1 MAPILVKLRAPL
13 PLPPLK
19 EPVAVVLEEVPV
31 DEPDTTGVDVL
42 LMVEPRPLVVREGGP
57 PELRNIGEGHST
69 NGRGDTYM
77 DEAKVPVPEV
87 VEEDKE
93 LEEMC

>member
-1 MAPILVKLRAPL
+1 MPVTLRAPL

-19 EPVAVVLEEVPV
+19 EPVAVVLGEVPV

-57 PELRNIGEGHST
+57 PALRNIGEGYST
-69 NGRGDTYM
+69 KGRGDTYM
-77 DEAKVPVPEV
+77 DEVKVPVLEV